1 MRTAAD
7 YYDEDDIILWY
18 LVGWDLLWNGLDGRD
33 SWHNRPVSVDVIHG
47 SKIKWADWH

>member
-7 YYDEDDIILWY
+7 YYDEDDIIYDTL
-18 LVGWDLLWNGLDGRD
+18 LVGICSEMDWMDVTRD
-33 SWHNRPVSVDVIHG
+33 ITVSVDVIHG